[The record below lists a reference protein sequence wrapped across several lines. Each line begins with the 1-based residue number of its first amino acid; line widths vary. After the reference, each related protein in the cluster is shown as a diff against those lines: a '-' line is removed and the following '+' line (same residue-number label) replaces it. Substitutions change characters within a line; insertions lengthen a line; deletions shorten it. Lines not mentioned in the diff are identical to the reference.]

1 MKQQAESRSLEIGST
16 IASAFGLIGKHPIKV
31 IGLAFLIGGLPTRA
45 LYYGLLTDQPTH
57 GTIILSSFAEMIA
70 GTLIQT
76 VLAGLLVGSVTRQ
89 GTGIGSGLRRLPQ
102 LIAVGVL
109 NGIGS
114 IIALLCLLI
123 PYLFVLTRWSV
134 VGAVI
139 ASEDTGIGEAFGRS
153 SELTEGVRLRVFG
166 LVLLS
171 GIGQAL
177 FVFAGLLLVAP
188 VTGMSVAMQDFSTS
202 PAVLTMR
209 LIVETCTIAFAAALQ
224 CTLYMALMER
234 REGPMSDRLTEIF
247 A

>member
-1 MKQQAESRSLEIGST
+1 MDQHAENRPLEIGST
-16 IASAFGLIGKHPIKV
+16 IANAFGLIGKHPIKV

-45 LYYGLLTDQPTH
+45 LYYGLLTDQPTR
-57 GTIILSSFAEMIA
+57 GTLILSSFAEMMVGI
-70 GTLIQT
+70 LIQT

-89 GTGIGSGLRRLPQ
+89 GTGMGSGLRRLPH

-139 ASEDTGIGEAFGRS
+139 ANEDLGISEAFGRS

-166 LVLLS
+166 LILLS

-188 VTGMSVAMQDFSTS
+188 VTGMNVAMQDFSMN
-202 PAVLTMR
+202 PAALTMR
-209 LIVETCTIAFAAALQ
+209 LIVETCTIGFAAALQ
-224 CTLYMALMER
+224 CTLYKTLMER
-234 REGPMSDRLTEIF
+234 REGPVSDRLREIF